1 VLYQASYGEFTM
13 NHAILREQSI
23 EKVKSRSYPANEAIA
38 TQKERLLIVEDSVTE
53 IVRLTSILS
62 KMGDKVISAKDG
74 RQALEIL
81 DNDPIALIISDWR
94 MPELTGIDLCRLL
107 RADPKYGQPYFI
119 LLTGFHTPIDLIAGM
134 DAGADDFISKPFISE
149 ELRVRLQ
156 AGMRIIQLRKK
167 LEQQNK
173 QLEQTLR
180 NEEQANQ
187 RIQQDLKAAAIMQRD
202 LLPNDESP
210 FLQLELASLFSPA
223 VVVAGDSYNYFSLD
237 DEHLGFYHL
246 DVAGHGIAS
255 AMLSFTLSRVL
266 SPDAPGKN
274 FLTNKL
280 QIALKAIYK
289 TQVTPPHEVIDSLNQ
304 HFLDK
309 DNCGH
314 YFTMVYGVLNVI
326 TGLGEFC
333 QAGHPHPLIC
343 RTDGTM
349 ETMGNGG
356 FPVGMLA
363 EAVYESTSFQ
373 LGKGDRLWLYSDGIP
388 DCNNIKGQPLGI
400 TQLSNIISRAAKA
413 SASHIPDFV
422 DSIIKRWNGDRPL
435 EDDISLLVI
444 GRRAK

>member
-1 VLYQASYGEFTM
+1 MNQAT
-13 NHAILREQSI
+13 LQKQSI
-23 EKVKSRSYPANEAIA
+23 EQLEPRSYPANENITA
-38 TQKERLLIVEDSVTE
+38 QKERLLIVEDSITE
-53 IVRLTSILS
+53 IIRLTSILS
-62 KMGDKVISAKDG
+62 KMGYEVVSAKNG

-81 DNDPIALIISDWR
+81 DRDPIALIISDWR
-94 MPELTGIDLCRLL
+94 MPELSGIDLCRHL
-107 RADPKYGQPYFI
+107 RSDPKYRQPYFI
-119 LLTGFHTPIDLIAGM
+119 LLTGFHSPIDLVAGM

-149 ELRVRLQ
+149 ELRARLQ
-156 AGMRIIQLRKK
+156 AGMRIVQLRKE

-173 QLEQTLR
+173 QLEKNLR

-223 VVVAGDSYNYFSLD
+223 VIVAGDSYNYFPLD

-274 FLTNKL
+274 FLTNKV
-280 QIALKAIYK
+280 QIPLTTMHKS
-289 TQVTPPHEVIDSLNQ
+289 QLTPSHEVINLLNQ
-304 HFLDK
+304 NFLDK
-309 DNCGH
+309 DNCSH
-314 YFTMVYGVLNVI
+314 YFTMVYGILNTI
-326 TGLGEFC
+326 TGIGEFC

-343 RTDGTM
+343 RTNGTT

-373 LGKGDRLWLYSDGIP
+373 LEKGDRLWLYSDGIP
-388 DCNNIKGQPLGI
+388 DCSNIKGQPLGL
-400 TQLSNIISRAAKA
+400 TQLSNVISRAAKA
-413 SASHIPDFV
+413 SVSHIPDFV

-444 GRRAK
+444 GRRAE